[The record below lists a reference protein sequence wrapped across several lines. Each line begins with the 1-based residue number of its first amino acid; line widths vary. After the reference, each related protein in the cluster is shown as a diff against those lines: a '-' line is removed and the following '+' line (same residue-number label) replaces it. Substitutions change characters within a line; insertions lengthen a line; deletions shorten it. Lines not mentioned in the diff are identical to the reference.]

1 MKASEWLNV
10 IKQSADYNP
19 AMTPLIEKYG
29 EMLVDE
35 YKAENPP
42 CECDDDED
50 EEGQERKPY
59 VEEFYTPSE
68 ALSVIL
74 ESSEKIK
81 RTDVVKILWN
91 YIKEHKLQDTKNRRM
106 INADEKLKPIF
117 SGKNQVSMFD
127 FAKHLGNHLTK

>member
-1 MKASEWLNV
+1 MKASEWLEI
-10 IKQSADYNP
+10 IKSSADYNP
-19 AMTPLIEKYG
+19 AMTSLIEKYG

-35 YKAENPP
+35 YKSENPL
-42 CECDDDED
+42 CDCDDDEGD
-50 EEGQERKPY
+50 DNQELKSHI
-59 VEEFYTPSE
+59 EEFYVPSE

-81 RTDVVKILWN
+81 RSDVVKKLWN

-117 SGKNQVSMFD
+117 SGKDQVSMFEL
-127 FAKHLGNHLTK
+127 AKHLGNHLTK